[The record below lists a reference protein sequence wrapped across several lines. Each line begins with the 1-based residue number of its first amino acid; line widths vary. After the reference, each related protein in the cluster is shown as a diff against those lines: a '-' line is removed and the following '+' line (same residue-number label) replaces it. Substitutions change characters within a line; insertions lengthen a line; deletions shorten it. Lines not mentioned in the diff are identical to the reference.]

1 MVCGAKKVPGIAIS
15 QTRVSSVET
24 DLFTAS
30 LGAFPFVFSS
40 RPTYDTPT
48 LRHHRRRRRCQTG
61 RRLVQEGARLKLDPF
76 HSFFFS
82 TLVSRCVRA
91 SLVLCFYSIAL
102 CGVCVVCVVAVV
114 WPKFAFS
121 PFFLYHAFL
130 FYLYVWLVL
139 SFGSLPPLYVSTTAR
154 APFFLLPV
162 TKAWW
167 VVCVSLAVC
176 LNMCWWDVRTT
187 PFLSSYLHLHCLP
200 LP

>member
-1 MVCGAKKVPGIAIS
+1 MN
-15 QTRVSSVET
+15 
-24 DLFTAS
+24 LFTAS

-102 CGVCVVCVVAVV
+102 CGVCVVCVVLFGAGVGARGSAHLWFGASSGPMVGLVFALRRIIPILAFHV
-114 WPKFAFS
+114 W
-121 PFFLYHAFL
+121 
-130 FYLYVWLVL
+130 
-139 SFGSLPPLYVSTTAR
+139 
-154 APFFLLPV
+154 
-162 TKAWW
+162 
-167 VVCVSLAVC
+167 
-176 LNMCWWDVRTT
+176 
-187 PFLSSYLHLHCLP
+187 
-200 LP
+200 